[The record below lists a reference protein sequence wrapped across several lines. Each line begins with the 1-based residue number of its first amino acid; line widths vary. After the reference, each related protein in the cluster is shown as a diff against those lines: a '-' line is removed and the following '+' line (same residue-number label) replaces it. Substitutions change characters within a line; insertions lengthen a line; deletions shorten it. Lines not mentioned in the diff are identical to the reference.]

1 MILRLVLGA
10 LFAAMGA
17 GQLASFGA
25 MPGILDAYRLTSGAG
40 SAALAA
46 AVIAGEASAGAWFL
60 ARPRSS
66 ARTPVWI
73 FTGVN
78 LVWATLAV
86 QAYARG
92 LAVDNCGCFGR
103 YAAQPLRWWVL
114 AEDALMLLYAWLLL
128 RRKRS
133 SQVPPPASGGPRIP
147 SSAIRVG
154 HTSQGKQGQD

>member
-10 LFAAMGA
+10 LFAAMA
-17 GQLASFGA
+17 VGQLASFGA

-40 SAALAA
+40 STGLAA
-46 AVIAGEASAGAWFL
+46 ALIAGEASAGAWLL

-78 LVWATLAV
+78 LLWAALAV

-128 RRKRS
+128 RRNKS
-133 SQVPPPASGGPRIP
+133 SQVPSPTTAVPRTP
-147 SSAIRVG
+147 STAVPVG
-154 HTSQGKQGQD
+154 RAAQGKQEQN